1 MTLLVV
7 KSIKVDCI
15 CSQRS
20 NKSLFVVRVLLETQR
35 DYFQF
40 DSIFYFQM
48 KLNLANLISP
58 SKCFHSNLTCLF
70 DLPNEIFTFI

>member
-7 KSIKVDCI
+7 KSIKIDCI

-35 DYFQF
+35 DYFQ
-40 DSIFYFQM
+40 M
-48 KLNLANLISP
+48 KHNLANLISP